1 MKNRNRWIEKFC
13 NKKNRIFFQI
23 SNTKIRDQTLNPLS
37 LLQNLSYI
45 FRMNL
50 CNPII
55 KKKMY
60 ILQNINYTQLLIRRV
75 DVFIFKE

>member
-1 MKNRNRWIEKFC
+1 
-13 NKKNRIFFQI
+13 
-23 SNTKIRDQTLNPLS
+23 
-37 LLQNLSYI
+37 
-45 FRMNL
+45 MNL